1 MIEVSRICFGTSWNE
16 DRSAVLWSPL
26 LVEFGARGPEVTAD
40 QMLEGGG
47 HTFLE
52 LEQLLLLIAEIYPAP
67 GDVLLAGELPEGV
80 GSALTRCGYRCM
92 IEG

>member
-16 DRSAVLWSPL
+16 DRSGVLWGPL
-26 LVEFGARGPEVTAD
+26 LIRFGGEGPEVTVD
-40 QMLEGGG
+40 EMLEGGG

-52 LEQLLLLIAEIYPAP
+52 IEQLLLLVAEMYPAP
-67 GDVLLAGELPEGV
+67 GDVLLAGNPPEEV